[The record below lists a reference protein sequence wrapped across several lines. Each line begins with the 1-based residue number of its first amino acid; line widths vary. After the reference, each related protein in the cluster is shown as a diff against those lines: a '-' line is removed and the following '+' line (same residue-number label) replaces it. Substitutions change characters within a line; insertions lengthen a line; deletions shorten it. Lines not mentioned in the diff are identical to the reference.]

1 MRNDEKC
8 CKCGMDI
15 FEIKKVAIPTKKAV
29 GAKIAIDTFYLKIC
43 NGFSKPCLYSR
54 QIKLKRF
61 LYQRMMTEQAVDS
74 LGYVFVG

>member
-29 GAKIAIDTFYLKIC
+29 GAKIAIDTFYLKMWIYG
-43 NGFSKPCLYSR
+43 NVLNQDNSEG
-54 QIKLKRF
+54 
-61 LYQRMMTEQAVDS
+61 
-74 LGYVFVG
+74 